1 MLIRNYR
8 SSIALEPKTRGGTLS
23 LERVM
28 NVQHQQIL
36 NFLVSYWREQFNLT
50 PAMEVSEIFE
60 IPPAETLDLLEEMA
74 KEGYIELHRQQA
86 GPSDPGPLDR
96 SAPQIFR
103 STFALPSR
111 SILKARFEEA
121 KQDLGPYKNL
131 LYQGLSQDELF
142 RFRPAILDHYRQ
154 DPNVEVQTNLIVT
167 KRAALKRD
175 DVHPVYVRYQ
185 WATGL
190 AGDRYIIVNLW
201 DLAELSQE
209 EQATWARHEIQGP
222 RGTSA

>member
-1 MLIRNYR
+1 MDLQHERILDYLI
-8 SSIALEPKTRGGTLS
+8 
-23 LERVM
+23 
-28 NVQHQQIL
+28 
-36 NFLVSYWREQFNLT
+36 SYWREQFNLT
-50 PAMEVSEIFE
+50 PAMAVSETLE
-60 IPPAETLDLLEEMA
+60 IPEAETLELLEEMA
-74 KEGYIELHRQQA
+74 KKGYIELHRRQV
-86 GPSDPGPLDR
+86 GPSDPGLLDR
-96 SAPQIFR
+96 SIPEIFR
-103 STFALPSR
+103 STFVLPSQ

-131 LYQGLSQDELF
+131 LFQGLSQDDLF

-154 DPNVEVQTNLIVT
+154 DPNVEVQTNLIAT

-190 AGDRYIIVNLW
+190 SGDRYIIVNLW

-209 EQATWARHEIQGP
+209 EQATWARHEIQGS
-222 RGTSA
+222 RGASA